1 MSKVLYDSRVI
12 EVYHDN
18 SRIAVH
24 IRKPNAKAYTTIAE
38 HMPPH
43 HQKMQQIKG
52 WNKEDLLSQA
62 SAIGQAALQAATLML
77 DNSIYVEQNYKACF
91 GMLMLKNRYG
101 RQRLEAACK
110 RAVQATK
117 VTYGMIKN
125 ILEKGLDKELQST
138 SNPVIILQHENI
150 RGKEH
155 YQ

>member
-1 MSKVLYDSRVI
+1 
-12 EVYHDN
+12 
-18 SRIAVH
+18 
-24 IRKPNAKAYTTIAE
+24 
-38 HMPPH
+38 MPPH

-52 WNKEDLLSQA
+52 WNKEDLLLQA

-77 DNSIYVEQNYKACF
+77 DNSIYIEQNYKACF

-101 RQRLEAACK
+101 QQRLEAACR
-110 RAVQATK
+110 RAVQATR
-117 VTYGMIKN
+117 VNYSMVKN
-125 ILEKGLDKELQST
+125 ILEKGLDKELLST